1 MDVNGNHDD
10 SGNLPPWDV
19 FIISAGGFGRT
30 MLSTALGDPD
40 CNRLWR
46 PAGFLDGR
54 TALAATAPLPVLGDP
69 LTYQVAPYR
78 APPDPMFVCA
88 LGEPAMRRK
97 YAAPLLAQGAR
108 FMNLCTGLRGAA
120 NIRMGQGCI
129 FDREVQMGAD
139 TRLGDFVL
147 VQSTAVIGYEVEIGS
162 YASIHSFAFIGGGAR
177 IGEDVIVYPH
187 ATILPGITVGRGAV
201 IGAGSV
207 IMADVPPGVTMIG
220 NPAKI
225 FRFK

>member
-1 MDVNGNHDD
+1 MDVAAQ
-10 SGNLPPWDV
+10 PWDLI
-19 FIISAGGFGRT
+19 IISAGGFGRT

-46 PAGFLDGR
+46 PVGFLDGR
-54 TALAATAPLPVLGDP
+54 PALAATAPLPVLGDP
-69 LTYQVAPYR
+69 LTYTTAPYR
-78 APPDPMFVCA
+78 AEPDPMFLCA

-108 FMNLCTGLRGAA
+108 FINLCTGLRGAA

-147 VQSTAVIGYEVEIGS
+147 VQSTTVIGYEVEIGS
-162 YASIHSFAFIGGGAR
+162 YASIHSFAFLGGGVC

-187 ATILPGITVGRGAV
+187 ATILPGIKVGAGAV

-207 IMADVPPGVTMIG
+207 VMADVPPGVTVIG
-220 NPAKI
+220 NPAKV